1 MSEILAQY
9 DAQKGCRPRWLC
21 SGDADGI
28 PTLDEFSAALSYPL
42 SAEVA
47 PPIMLAILSAN
58 LPDLIPKSFL
68 TVRQTVSHSRQNF
81 KPSLRLNYNSRN
93 QQLHS
98 CN

>member
-1 MSEILAQY
+1 MPEILAQY
-9 DAQKGCRPRWLC
+9 DAQKGCRPRGLC

-28 PTLDEFSAALSYPL
+28 TTLDEFSAALNYPL

-47 PPIMLAILSAN
+47 PPIMLAILSAS

-68 TVRQTVSHSRQNF
+68 TVRQTVGHSRQNF
-81 KPSLRLNYNSRN
+81 KPNLRFSYNSRN
-93 QQLHS
+93 QQLYS